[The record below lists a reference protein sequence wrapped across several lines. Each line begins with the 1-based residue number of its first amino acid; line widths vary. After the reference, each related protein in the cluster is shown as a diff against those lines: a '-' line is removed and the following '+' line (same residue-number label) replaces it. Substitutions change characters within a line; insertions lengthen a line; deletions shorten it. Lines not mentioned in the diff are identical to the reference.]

1 MYLLQLESVACVL
14 EEIENWSKTLLNL
27 EFSNLSYGGVSYL
40 ENKIKLILLIGM
52 PSSTDLGGCQN
63 SILKFDIVFTP
74 LFMYS

>member
-1 MYLLQLESVACVL
+1 M
-14 EEIENWSKTLLNL
+14 
-27 EFSNLSYGGVSYL
+27 

-74 LFMYS
+74 LIIYFWQIQPRRATKVSVACLIRLIFFCVQSNGRNMVLWEVTC